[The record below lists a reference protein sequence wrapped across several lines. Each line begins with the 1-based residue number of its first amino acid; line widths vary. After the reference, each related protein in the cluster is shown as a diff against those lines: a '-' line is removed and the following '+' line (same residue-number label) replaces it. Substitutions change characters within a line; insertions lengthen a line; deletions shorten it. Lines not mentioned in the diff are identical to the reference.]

1 MAHGYNE
8 DANRSMTESGFF
20 KLATLCEDIVDN
32 VYGEFG
38 VDTWTMKNKNQTDIK
53 MIAVNLVISFIL
65 FINFIQDV
73 SVTVAKRYLNS
84 VLTFGGIQVLEM
96 MQVML
101 ETSGGSVNWP
111 TSAFLE
117 GIWIK
122 LNLEE
127 KLVILKRLD
136 QGTYNSK
143 STKVEDDGE
152 ERFIKISSSM
162 FL

>member
-65 FINFIQDV
+65 FINFI
-73 SVTVAKRYLNS
+73 
-84 VLTFGGIQVLEM
+84 
-96 MQVML
+96 
-101 ETSGGSVNWP
+101 
-111 TSAFLE
+111 
-117 GIWIK
+117 
-122 LNLEE
+122 
-127 KLVILKRLD
+127 
-136 QGTYNSK
+136 
-143 STKVEDDGE
+143 
-152 ERFIKISSSM
+152 
-162 FL
+162 